1 MNAFTRRLRVRLRRL
16 REAKGWT
23 QIDLARKARV
33 TQPLIS
39 QLEAGT
45 KPTPSV
51 VHILRI
57 ARALGVTVEE
67 LLEGEL

>member
-1 MNAFTRRLRVRLRRL
+1 MNAFTGKLKVKLRRL
-16 REAKGWT
+16 RETKGWT
-23 QIDLARKARV
+23 QAELARRSRV

-39 QLEAGT
+39 QLESGT

-57 ARALGVTVEE
+57 AKALGVTVEE
-67 LLEGEL
+67 LVG